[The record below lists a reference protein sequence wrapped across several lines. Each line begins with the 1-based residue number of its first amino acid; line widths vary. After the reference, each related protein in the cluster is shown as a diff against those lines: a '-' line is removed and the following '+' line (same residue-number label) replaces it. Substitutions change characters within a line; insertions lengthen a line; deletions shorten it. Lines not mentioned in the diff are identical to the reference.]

1 MKANKRTTAKPE
13 FILIGECD
21 MLRKFANNPSKRK
34 GSKYYC
40 FPFTFR
46 DPITDKCKHSQITT
60 GESDYERAK
69 KRRDELKDEV
79 RKNLSREEVS
89 HSDKQPIGEFFD
101 YFLKVKGQD
110 GLQKNTLYDYS
121 LKIQTFVKWADPDL
135 PLCKVTPYILRN
147 FFAQIE
153 SESLRSLIR
162 RILNSAFN
170 FAILEE
176 KLDKNPLLNVRRLKQ
191 TEIIPEYLPEP
202 EFIKLYRR
210 MPEDTYIQKSSKFAS
225 LLSIATGVRIG
236 ELCHIRL
243 NAIRWDNKELYIKN
257 SEIFRTKNGSER
269 ILPIT
274 PRVRE
279 ALQRQLQN
287 KAQHPLELV
296 RESPYLFANEV
307 GKAYMGEKH
316 KSCKLSKLFKE
327 IAREVFPDRP
337 KLHFHSLRHSFGQN
351 AYNVG
356 MPLVQISKIMGH
368 KSLAVTAKY
377 YARHSEYKKFD
388 ELYSY
393 LENQPSLSESHFLDE
408 VDGRQIAGNLTANE
422 LEQCAHL
429 ATTI

>member
-1 MKANKRTTAKPE
+1 MKADGTTAKRE
-13 FILIGECD
+13 FILIGESD
-21 MLRKFANNPSKRK
+21 MLRKFANYPSKRS

-40 FPFTFR
+40 YHFTFR
-46 DPITDKCKHSQITT
+46 DSITDKCKHSQITT

-69 KRRDELKDEV
+69 KKRDELKDQV

-89 HSDKQPIGEFFD
+89 HSDRQPIGEFFE
-101 YFLKVKGQD
+101 YFLKVKEQE
-110 GLQKNTLYDYS
+110 GLRKNTLYDYN
-121 LKIQTFVKWADPDL
+121 LKIQTFIKWADPNL
-135 PLCKVTPYILRN
+135 PLCKVTPNILRN
-147 FFAQIE
+147 FFAEIG

-162 RILNSAFN
+162 RVLNSAFS

-176 KLDKNPLLNVRRLKQ
+176 KLDKNPLLKVRRMKA
-191 TEIIPEYLPEP
+191 TEVITEYLSEP

-210 MPEDTYIQKSSKFAS
+210 MREDTYTQRSSKFAS
-225 LLSIATGVRIG
+225 LLSIATGIRIG

-243 NAIRWDNKELYIKN
+243 NAIRWDNKELHIKN

-274 PRVRE
+274 PRVKE

-287 KAQHPLELV
+287 KAQHHLEPV

-307 GKAYMGEKH
+307 GKPFMGEKH
-316 KSCKLSKLFKE
+316 KSCKLSKLFRE
-327 IAREVFPDRP
+327 IAREIFPDRL

-351 AYNVG
+351 AYNDG

-368 KSLAVTAKY
+368 KSLAVTARY

-388 ELYSY
+388 EMYSY
-393 LENQPSLSESHFLDE
+393 LENQPSLSEFHVSNE
-408 VDGRQIAGNLTANE
+408 VGGNHITGNLTVNE
-422 LEQCAHL
+422 LEECAHL
-429 ATTI
+429 VTTT